1 MVPLSPFG
9 ALKVNRY
16 RTGLLGD
23 IVPRMRFLIA
33 NALPLIAPRRML
45 AGVLFALVA
54 SFAQPALAEKTKP
67 PLQLG
72 TSTGH
77 VLTAWGEP
85 VERIERALKQEVVWS
100 YPQGAF
106 VTFKKGQVISYQI
119 AGSQVVDAKS
129 QARQVAAQQTV
140 AAAPTEA
147 IAGATRDLVR
157 DIAKELPS
165 SPDAPYTEP
174 PSQPGRAA
182 ARNQPPQPPAMI
194 PGDAEADVEEDG

>member
-1 MVPLSPFG
+1 
-9 ALKVNRY
+9 
-16 RTGLLGD
+16 
-23 IVPRMRFLIA
+23 MRFL
-33 NALPLIAPRRML
+33 NASILSCATPRRIL
-45 AGVLFALVA
+45 AGALLALVA

-72 TSTGH
+72 ASTGQ

-85 VERIERALKQEVVWS
+85 VERIERALKHEVVWS

-106 VTFKKGQVISYQI
+106 VTFKKGQVGSYQI
-119 AGSQVVDAKS
+119 AGGQVVDAKS
-129 QARQVAAQQTV
+129 QARQIAAQQTV

-182 ARNQPPQPPAMI
+182 ARNQPPQPPQPPAMI

>member
-1 MVPLSPFG
+1 MPLSPFG

-33 NALPLIAPRRML
+33 NVLPLATPQRILVGALL
-45 AGVLFALVA
+45 ALATAV
-54 SFAQPALAEKTKP
+54 AQPALAEKTKP

-72 TSTGH
+72 ASTGQ
-77 VLTAWGEP
+77 VLTSWGEP
-85 VERIERALKQEVVWS
+85 TEKIERELKHEVVWN

-106 VTFKKGQVISYQI
+106 VTFKKGQVIAYQL
-119 AGSQVVDAKS
+119 AGGQVVDAKS
-129 QARQVAAQQTV
+129 QARQIAAQQTV
-140 AAAPTEA
+140 AAAPTEV
-147 IAGATRDLVR
+147 IAGTTRDLVR

-174 PSQPGRAA
+174 PPQPGRAA

-194 PGDAEADVEEDG
+194 PGDAEADAEEEG